1 VFCKWYVIGS
11 AGISCLLLQHNNIYM
26 VLFLNYFTNNSDPNK
41 VSARSLMDLVRQIM
55 ERAISSVYFALPAAK
70 LCITIIEVRHK

>member
-1 VFCKWYVIGS
+1 VFCKWYIIGPTS
-11 AGISCLLLQHNNIYM
+11 ISCLLLQHNNIYT
-26 VLFLNYFTNNSDPNK
+26 VLFLNSFTHNSDPNK